1 MPKDLKEKAAGEGF
15 KSAGNMQFENHSFFL
30 LKLIFLAI

>member
-1 MPKDLKEKAAGEGF
+1 MPKDLKEKGAGEGF